1 MIIKSDK
8 NGIKEYVFSLFI
20 DHLFAFMG
28 AMVITNI
35 TGFFARKDL
44 SVLNLILCMSLYGV
58 ILYSDSW
65 RRGCNDRNRVACG
78 IKKRPLLYG
87 FLVGIIA
94 NIPAFCLGIM
104 AFLTEC
110 GIIRIYEVFE
120 NIDIATTINRLW
132 QLPLSSLFAF
142 VDYPVVNLF
151 VPLFLPVVSG
161 AAYILGSHEIY
172 LKNYILYKK
181 EDSKE

>member
-1 MIIKSDK
+1 MIIKNGK
-8 NGIKEYVFSLFI
+8 NGIWEYVFSLFI

-28 AMVITNI
+28 AVVITNI
-35 TGFFARKDL
+35 TGFFSRKDL
-44 SVLNLILCMSLYGV
+44 FVLNLILCVSLYGL

-65 RRGCNDRNRVACG
+65 RRGCSDRNRVACG
-78 IKKRPLLYG
+78 IAKRPALYG
-87 FLVGIIA
+87 FLVGLVA
-94 NIPAFCLGIM
+94 SIPAYCIGFA
-104 AFLTEC
+104 AFLAESGVITF
-110 GIIRIYEVFE
+110 YEVFE
-120 NIDIATTINRLW
+120 NVDIVTTVNRLI

-142 VDYPVVNLF
+142 VDYPIVNLF

-181 EDSKE
+181 EN